1 MIMSTK
7 LALRSVVIPYA
18 VISVMMV
25 FIICNHLHTSLSAS
39 SLSCIC
45 SVA

>member
-18 VISVMMV
+18 VNSVIMV
-25 FIICNHLHTSLSAS
+25 FVICKHLHTSLSPL
-39 SLSCIC
+39 SLSCIFT
-45 SVA
+45 VT